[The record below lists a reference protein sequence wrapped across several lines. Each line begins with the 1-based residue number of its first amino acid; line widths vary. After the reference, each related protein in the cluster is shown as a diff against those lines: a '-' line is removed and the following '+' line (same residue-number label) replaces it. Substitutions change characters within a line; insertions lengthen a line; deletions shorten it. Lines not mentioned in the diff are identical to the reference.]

1 MPNYRALASL
11 KELPMDKAPA
21 SFARLTDAVKAL
33 LGQAFL
39 PLLGLTY
46 SVLGPFAC
54 VYVSARIAS
63 WLNCGT
69 IAIHL
74 AALAGL
80 MFFADIRIPLYR
92 QLWSHR
98 QRIMAAAKSR
108 DEALRTRIWRSRRPY
123 R

>member
-1 MPNYRALASL
+1 
-11 KELPMDKAPA
+11 MDKAPG
-21 SFARLTDAVKAL
+21 SFARLTDAVKAC
-33 LGQAFL
+33 LGQASL

-54 VYVSARIAS
+54 IYVSARIAT
-63 WLNCGT
+63 WLQCGSV
-69 IAIHL
+69 AIHL

-98 QRIMAAAKSR
+98 QRLMAAAKSR
-108 DEALRTRIWRSRRPY
+108 DEALRARIWRSRRPY